1 MTEFIDLVQEKF
13 LAQGWRFTAG
23 ARNLSHALAET
34 PRPMSA
40 AELTNLLERAERPV
54 DNATVHRLLNRFL
67 EVGVLHRVE
76 GRFFRC
82 SDLDNATE
90 SHHFLICEHCGG
102 ADEIFLDYM
111 PSISKQ
117 LNKEKGFLLK
127 DVDMTFHG
135 VCKNCLEA
143 HPLRFRD

>member
-1 MTEFIDLVQEKF
+1 MTDFIELAQEKF

-23 ARNLSHALAET
+23 ARNLARALAET
-34 PRPMSA
+34 PRPLSA
-40 AELTNLLERAERPV
+40 AELTEFLAKAERPV

-67 EVGVLHRVE
+67 EVEVLHRVE

-82 SDLDNATE
+82 SDPDNTAD

-102 ADEIFLDYM
+102 AEEIFLDYM

-127 DVDMTFHG
+127 DVEMTFQG
-135 VCKNCLEA
+135 VCRHCLEA